1 MKKIIKFFL
10 LASGIVLLF
19 SACASG
25 ASVKTSTAGF
35 QDIQQKTWALVEIR
49 ISGEDTLFIDRK
61 KLNEAGNGDAYT
73 LVINEE
79 RISGKANPNRY
90 FTSYELGEDPELF
103 LSVVAG
109 TLMWGIVEP
118 GMLLE
123 QDYYTYL
130 QSVNSWDLNGGALEL
145 ATVTQEDLEAILV
158 FIPVEEGDE
167 G

>member
-1 MKKIIKFFL
+1 VGRYAGK
-10 LASGIVLLF
+10 
-19 SACASG
+19 
-25 ASVKTSTAGF
+25 SVRINSTVAF
-35 QDIQQKTWALVEIR
+35 TDIQQKTWALVEIR
-49 ISGEDTLFIDRK
+49 TGDGDSDFIDRQ
-61 KLNEAGNGDAYT
+61 KLEDAGNGDAYT
-73 LVINEE
+73 LTIDGE

-90 FTSYELGEDPELF
+90 FTSYELGEDEHELL

-130 QSVNSWDLNGGALEL
+130 QNVNRWDLNGALEL
-145 ATVTQEDLEAILV
+145 ATVTQEDQEVTLV
-158 FIPVEEGDE
+158 FIPMEEGYE

>member
-1 MKKIIKFFL
+1 MKKIFKFFL

-19 SACASG
+19 AACASG
-25 ASVKTSTAGF
+25 ASAKASTAVF

-49 ISGEDTLFIDRK
+49 ISGEDTLFIDRQ

-90 FTSYELGEDPELF
+90 FTSYELGEDHELF

-130 QSVNSWDLNGGALEL
+130 QSVSSWDLNGGALEL

>member
-1 MKKIIKFFL
+1 MKRIFKFFL
-10 LASGIVLLF
+10 LALLF
-19 SACASG
+19 AACASG
-25 ASVKTSTAGF
+25 APVKTSTAVF
-35 QDIQQKTWALVEIR
+35 QDIQKRTWALVEVR
-49 ISGEDTLFIDRK
+49 ISGEDTLFIDRQ
-61 KLNEAGNGDAYT
+61 KLNEAGNDEAYT
-73 LVINEE
+73 LVIDEE

-90 FTSYELGEDPELF
+90 VTSYERGEDHELF
-103 LSVVAG
+103 LSAVAG

-130 QSVNSWDLNGGALEL
+130 QSVNSWDVNGGALEL
-145 ATVTQEDLEAILV
+145 ATVTQEDQEATLV

>member
-1 MKKIIKFFL
+1 MKRIFKIFL

-25 ASVKTSTAGF
+25 ASAKTGTAVF
-35 QDIQQKTWALVEIR
+35 QDIQQKTWALVEVR
-49 ISGEDTLFIDRK
+49 ISGEDTLFIDRQ
-61 KLNEAGNGDAYT
+61 KLNEAGNVDAYT
-73 LVINEE
+73 MVIDEA

-90 FTSYELGEDPELF
+90 FTSYELGEDHELF
-103 LSVVAG
+103 LSAVAG

-130 QSVNSWDLNGGALEL
+130 QNVSSLDLSGGALEL
-145 ATVTQEDLEAILV
+145 ATVTKEDQEAVLV
-158 FIPVEEGDE
+158 FIPAEEGNE